1 MPQEPFMT
9 TITMTSKG
17 QVTLPA
23 ATRAKLRL
31 VAGTKLTVTENDRGE
46 IVLRPK
52 TGDIR
57 NLKGILKYDGPPVSV
72 EDMRIAVEEA
82 AVVRYLRSF
91 E

>member
-1 MPQEPFMT
+1 MT

-31 VAGTKLTVTENDRGE
+31 AAGSKLLVSENERGE

-52 TGDIR
+52 TGDVR
-57 NLKGILKYDGPPVSV
+57 RVRGALKYDGPPVTV
-72 EDMRIAVEEA
+72 DEMNEAIGRA
-82 AVVRYLRSF
+82 AVKSFKRSIS
-91 E
+91 